1 MFADISQLIARNPAG
16 HHYGIAVFDADA
28 DGTSEFFVC
37 GFGGPNRLL
46 KWDGQQL
53 RDIAP
58 KTLADDGSRAVAAAA
73 GDFYGDGR
81 EELYALNSD
90 TFSGPKEH
98 ADRLFARG
106 SDGAWEDL
114 FARPVNRP
122 ARNLMA
128 GRSVAAIDRR
138 GTGRYGFFVAN
149 YRRPFRLYELTA
161 HGVIR
166 DIAPALGINPSAGGR
181 GLWVGPLVSDR
192 SDILCINE
200 RGPNLL
206 YRNTGMGT
214 FLEIGSEVN
223 LADSQ
228 EHGRGVA
235 VFDADGDGKLDI
247 AYGNWEGPHRLM
259 HRQPNGTFK
268 DRATPALALP
278 GPVRTVIAADFDNDG
293 HEELFFNNMGEANRL
308 FKYDE
313 GEGAWR
319 MRDAGAALEIEG
331 FGTAA
336 AVGDID
342 NDGRLELLIAHGEQ
356 IPQPLSLYRV
366 ADATGNWI
374 RIQPLTRHGA
384 PARGALVRL
393 SAGRREQTRVID
405 GGSGYLCQM
414 EPVAHF
420 GLGRVAEVESVR
432 ITWPDGAN
440 HTVAAPP
447 CRHTVRVPY
456 PG

>member
-1 MFADISQLIARNPAG
+1 MFADITDRIARNPVG
-16 HHYGIAVFDADA
+16 HHYGVAAFDADG

-53 RDIAP
+53 HDIAP

-73 GDFYGDGR
+73 GDCDGDGR
-81 EELYALNSD
+81 EELYVLNSD
-90 TFSGPKEH
+90 TFSGIKEQ
-98 ADRLFARG
+98 ADRLFDVG
-106 SDGAWEDL
+106 VDGAWSDL
-114 FARPVNRP
+114 FAKSGNLP
-122 ARNLMA
+122 ARNLFA

-138 GTGRYGFFVAN
+138 GIGRYGFFVAN
-149 YRRPFRLYELTA
+149 YGKPFRLYELTA
-161 HGVIR
+161 DGSVR
-166 DIAPALGINPSAGGR
+166 DVAPALGINPSAGGR

-192 SDILCINE
+192 TDILCANE
-200 RGPNLL
+200 RGANFL
-206 YRNTGMGT
+206 YRNTGLGT
-214 FLEIGSEVN
+214 FLEIGAEVN
-223 LADSQ
+223 LADAK
-228 EHGRGVA
+228 EHGRGIA
-235 VFDADGDGKLDI
+235 VLDADGDGKLDVVC
-247 AYGNWEGPHRLM
+247 GNWEGPNRLM
-259 HRQPNGTFK
+259 VRQPNGTFK
-268 DRATPALALP
+268 NRATPALALP
-278 GPVRTVIAADFDNDG
+278 GPVRTVLAADFDNDG
-293 HEELFFNNMGEANRL
+293 FEELFFNNLGEANRF

-319 MRDAGAALEIEG
+319 MIDAGAALELEG
-331 FGTAA
+331 NGTAA
-336 AVGDID
+336 AVADID
-342 NDGRLELLIAHGEQ
+342 NDGRLELLIAHGEKT
-356 IPQPLSLYRV
+356 PQALSLYRA
-366 ADATGNWI
+366 ADGGGNWI

-393 SAGRREQTRVID
+393 TAGWRVQTRVID

-420 GLGRVAEVESVR
+420 GLGRIGEVSSVR

-440 HTVAAPP
+440 HTVHAPP

>member
-1 MFADISQLIARNPAG
+1 MFADISHLIARNPVG
-16 HHYGIAVFDADA
+16 HHYGVAVFDADG
-28 DGTSEFFVC
+28 DGTSEMFVC
-37 GFGGPNRLL
+37 GFAGPNRLL

-53 RDIAP
+53 RDTAP
-58 KTLADDGSRAVAAAA
+58 KTLADEGIRAVGAAA
-73 GDFYGDGR
+73 GDCDGDGR
-81 EELYALNSD
+81 EELYVLNSD
-90 TFSGPKEH
+90 TFTGPKEH
-98 ADRLFARG
+98 PDRLFDPGVDG
-106 SDGAWEDL
+106 SWTDL
-114 FARPVNRP
+114 FAKPGNRA

-128 GRSVAAIDRR
+128 GRSVATLDRR

-149 YRRPFRLYELTA
+149 YAKPFRLYELA
-161 HGVIR
+161 ADGLIR
-166 DIAPALGINPSAGGR
+166 DVAPSLGINPSAGGR

-200 RGPNLL
+200 QGPNFL
-206 YRNTGMGT
+206 YRNTGLGT
-214 FLEIGSEVN
+214 FLEIGAEVN
-223 LADSQ
+223 LADPA

-235 VFDADGDGKLDI
+235 VFDANGDGKLDVV
-247 AYGNWEGPHRLM
+247 YGNWEGPHRLM
-259 HRQPNGTFK
+259 LRQPNGTFK

-278 GPVRTVIAADFDNDG
+278 SPVRTVIAADFDNDG
-293 HEELFFNNMGEANRL
+293 YEELFFNNLGEANRL

-319 MRDAGAALEIEG
+319 MHDAGAAAEIEG
-331 FGTAA
+331 FGTATA
-336 AVGDID
+336 FGDID

-356 IPQPLSLYRV
+356 TPQPLSLYRV
-366 ADATGNWI
+366 ADADGNWI

-393 SAGRREQTRVID
+393 TAGWRVQTRVID

-414 EPVAHF
+414 EPIAHF
-420 GLGRVAEVESVR
+420 GLGRVGAVESVC

-440 HTVAAPP
+440 HTVNAPP